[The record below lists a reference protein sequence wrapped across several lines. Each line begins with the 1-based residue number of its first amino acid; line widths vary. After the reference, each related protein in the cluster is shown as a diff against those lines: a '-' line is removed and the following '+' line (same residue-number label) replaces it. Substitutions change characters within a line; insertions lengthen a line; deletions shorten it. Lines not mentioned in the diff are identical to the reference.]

1 MILHTNRIHLSAI
14 ALTLVLAGLLAIG
27 VIAGCSGRNEPD
39 GGNESAVVQ
48 VVTTTSFIA
57 DWAQNVGG
65 DRVEVFSLVPTGAD
79 PHGFQPGARD
89 VAKIADADIVF
100 SVGLGLEASWLTE
113 LLENAARDPS
123 TIIEL
128 SDAIEPI
135 EFAESHREE
144 VELLEHIGEAIHE
157 VEEGELTAEEAFAEI
172 KELIATFEEEEEGH
186 GEEEDHGEEEEGND
200 EDHDEGEEEEGEDHG
215 EEEEVAEMVLAII
228 AQAESGAMDLE
239 EAIEEIEH
247 LVSGEEE
254 GHEGHG
260 HGLEDPH
267 FWFDPLRVKLVVDYI
282 TEQLSALDAEGSETF
297 STNAAAYN
305 AQLDELDTWT
315 QEQVKVVPD
324 ANRFLVTSHDSF
336 GYFSNRYGFE
346 VVGVILSTTTEIE
359 PSAEHLT
366 ELVEVV
372 EKYNVPAVFGEATVS
387 ERLATSIAEESGA
400 ELVRLY
406 SGSLGAVGSGAET
419 YLDMVRTNVE
429 RIVEAL
435 K

>member
-1 MILHTNRIHLSAI
+1 MILHANRFHLPAN
-14 ALTLVLAGLLAIG
+14 ALTLVLAGLLAIA
-27 VIAGCSGRNEPD
+27 VVAGCSGGDDPD
-39 GGNESAVVQ
+39 GGDESAVVQ

-57 DWAQNVGG
+57 DWAQKVGG

-100 SVGLGLEASWLTE
+100 SVGLSLEGAWLTE

-135 EFAESHREE
+135 EFAESHKKD
-144 VELLEHIGEAIHE
+144 VELFEHIGEAVHE
-157 VEEGELTAEEAFAEI
+157 VEEGELTAEHGIEEI
-172 KELIATFEEEEEGH
+172 RELLVAA
-186 GEEEDHGEEEEGND
+186 EEDEEAAAL
-200 EDHDEGEEEEGEDHG
+200 
-215 EEEEVAEMVLAII
+215 VQAII
-228 AQAESGAMDLE
+228 DQVDGGAMDPD
-239 EAIEEIEH
+239 EAIEEIER
-247 LVSGEEE
+247 LISEGEDE
-254 GHEGHG
+254 HEGHG
-260 HGLEDPH
+260 HGVEDPH
-267 FWFDPLRVKLVVDYI
+267 FWFDPLRVKLAVGYI
-282 TEQLSALDAEGSETF
+282 SEQF
-297 STNAAAYN
+297 STLDPDGADGYAANASEYN
-305 AQLDELDTWT
+305 AELDDLDTWT
-315 QEQVKVVPD
+315 HEQVASVPD
-324 ANRFLVTSHDSF
+324 ARRFLVTSHDSF
-336 GYFSNRYGFE
+336 GYFAERYGFE

-406 SGSLGAVGSGAET
+406 SGSLGAEGSGAET

>member
-1 MILHTNRIHLSAI
+1 MILHANRFHLPAI
-14 ALTLVLAGLLAIG
+14 ALMLVLVGLLAIA
-27 VIAGCSGRNEPD
+27 VVAGCSGGDDPD
-39 GGNESAVVQ
+39 GGGESAVVQ

-100 SVGLGLEASWLTE
+100 SVGLSLEGSWLKE

-135 EFAESHREE
+135 EFAESHKED
-144 VELLEHIGEAIHE
+144 VELFEHIGEAVHE
-157 VEEGELTAEEAFAEI
+157 VEEGELTPEAAIEEI
-172 KELIATFEEEEEGH
+172 RVLLATSEEEEG
-186 GEEEDHGEEEEGND
+186 
-200 EDHDEGEEEEGEDHG
+200 GEEEEGEDNA
-215 EEEEVAEMVLAII
+215 EEEEAAAMVQAII
-228 AQAESGAMDLE
+228 NQVDDGTMDP
-239 EAIEEIEH
+239 ADGIDEIEH
-247 LVSGEEE
+247 LLSEGEDE
-254 GHEGHG
+254 HKGHG
-260 HGLEDPH
+260 HGVEDPH
-267 FWFDPLRVKLVVDYI
+267 FWFDPLRVKLAVNEIVAR
-282 TEQLSALDAEGSETF
+282 LSVLDPDGADGYVSNASE
-297 STNAAAYN
+297 YN
-305 AQLDELDTWT
+305 AQLDELDAWT
-315 QEQVKVVPD
+315 LEQIAAVPD
-324 ANRFLVTSHDSF
+324 SQRLLVTSHDSF
-336 GYFSNRYGFE
+336 GYFTDRYGLE
-346 VVGVILSTTTEIE
+346 VVGVILSTTTEAE

-372 EKYNVPAVFGEATVS
+372 EKYKVPAVFGEATVS

-400 ELVRLY
+400 ELIRLY
-406 SGSLGAVGSGAET
+406 SGSLGIDGSGAET

-429 RIVEAL
+429 RIVKAL

>member
-1 MILHTNRIHLSAI
+1 MILHANRFHLPAI
-14 ALTLVLAGLLAIG
+14 ALTLVLAGLLAIA
-27 VIAGCSGRNEPD
+27 VVAGCSGGDGTD
-39 GGNESAVVQ
+39 GGGESAVVQ

-100 SVGLGLEASWLTE
+100 SVGLGLEGSWLTE

-123 TIIEL
+123 SIIEL

-135 EFAESHREE
+135 EFAESHKED
-144 VELLEHIGEAIHE
+144 VELLGHIGEVVHE
-157 VEEGELTAEEAFAEI
+157 VEEGELTAEDGIEKI
-172 KELIATFEEEEEGH
+172 RELLAAA
-186 GEEEDHGEEEEGND
+186 EEDEE
-200 EDHDEGEEEEGEDHG
+200 
-215 EEEEVAEMVLAII
+215 AAAMVQAII
-228 AQAESGAMDLE
+228 DQVDSGAMDP
-239 EAIEEIEH
+239 ADGIEEIEH
-247 LVSGEEE
+247 LISEGEDE
-254 GHEGHG
+254 HKGHG
-260 HGLEDPH
+260 HGVEDPH
-267 FWFDPLRVKLVVDYI
+267 FWFDPLRVKLAVNEIVAR
-282 TEQLSALDAEGSETF
+282 LSVLDPDGADGYVANASE
-297 STNAAAYN
+297 YN
-305 AQLDELDTWT
+305 VQLDELDAWT
-315 QEQVKVVPD
+315 QVQVASVPD
-324 ANRFLVTSHDSF
+324 VRRFLVTSHDSF
-336 GYFSNRYGFE
+336 GYFADRYGFE
-346 VVGVILSTTTEIE
+346 VVGVILSTTTEAE

-387 ERLATSIAEESGA
+387 ERLATSIAEESRA

-406 SGSLGAVGSGAET
+406 SGSLGIDGSGAET

>member
-1 MILHTNRIHLSAI
+1 MILHANRFHLSAN
-14 ALTLVLAGLLAIG
+14 ALTLVLAGLLAIA
-27 VIAGCSGRNEPD
+27 VTVGCSGGDGTD
-39 GGNESAVVQ
+39 GGGESAVVQ

-100 SVGLGLEASWLTE
+100 SVGLSLEGSWLKE
-113 LLENAARDPS
+113 LLENASRDPS

-128 SDAIEPI
+128 SDAIVPI
-135 EFAESHREE
+135 EFAESHKEDL
-144 VELLEHIGEAIHE
+144 ELLEHIGEAVHE
-157 VEEGELTAEEAFAEI
+157 VEEGELTAEDGIEEI
-172 KELIATFEEEEEGH
+172 RGLLATT
-186 GEEEDHGEEEEGND
+186 EEDEEAAA
-200 EDHDEGEEEEGEDHG
+200 
-215 EEEEVAEMVLAII
+215 VVQAII
-228 AQAESGAMDLE
+228 DQVDSGVMALD

-247 LVSGEEE
+247 LISEGEDEH
-254 GHEGHG
+254 GGHG
-260 HGLEDPH
+260 HGVEDPH
-267 FWFDPLRVKLVVDYI
+267 FWFDPLRVKLAVNEIVAR
-282 TEQLSALDAEGSETF
+282 LSVLDPDGADGYVANASE
-297 STNAAAYN
+297 YN
-305 AQLDELDTWT
+305 VQLDELDAWT
-315 QEQVKVVPD
+315 QVQVASVPD
-324 ANRFLVTSHDSF
+324 VRRFLVTSHDSF
-336 GYFSNRYGFE
+336 GYFADRYGFE
-346 VVGVILSTTTEIE
+346 VVGVILSTTTEAE

-387 ERLATSIAEESGA
+387 ERLATSIAEESRA

-406 SGSLGAVGSGAET
+406 SGSLGIDGSGAET

>member
-1 MILHTNRIHLSAI
+1 MILHANRFHLSAI
-14 ALTLVLAGLLAIG
+14 ALTLVLVGLLAIA
-27 VIAGCSGRNEPD
+27 VVAGCSGGDDPD
-39 GGNESAVVQ
+39 GGGESAVVQ

-100 SVGLGLEASWLTE
+100 SVGLSLEGSWLKE

-135 EFAESHREE
+135 EFAESHKED
-144 VELLEHIGEAIHE
+144 VELLEHIGEAVHE
-157 VEEGELTAEEAFAEI
+157 VEEGELTPEAAIEEIRDLLAS
-172 KELIATFEEEEEGH
+172 TEEEEEAAAL
-186 GEEEDHGEEEEGND
+186 
-200 EDHDEGEEEEGEDHG
+200 
-215 EEEEVAEMVLAII
+215 VQAII
-228 AQAESGAMDLE
+228 DQVDGGAMDPAE
-239 EAIEEIEH
+239 GIEEIEH
-247 LVSGEEE
+247 LISEGEDE
-254 GHEGHG
+254 HEGHG
-260 HGLEDPH
+260 HGVEDPH
-267 FWFDPLRVKLVVDYI
+267 FWFDPLRVKLAVNEI
-282 TEQLSALDAEGSETF
+282 TARLSVLDPDGADGYVANASE
-297 STNAAAYN
+297 YN
-305 AQLDELDTWT
+305 AQLDELDEWT
-315 QEQVKVVPD
+315 QEQVASVPD
-324 ANRFLVTSHDSF
+324 SQRFLVTSHDSF
-336 GYFSNRYGFE
+336 GYFADRYGFE
-346 VVGVILSTTTEIE
+346 VVGVILSTTTEAE

-400 ELVRLY
+400 ELIRLY
-406 SGSLGAVGSGAET
+406 SGSLGVDGSGAET
-419 YLDMVRTNVE
+419 YMDMVRTNVE
-429 RIVEAL
+429 RIVKAL

>member
-1 MILHTNRIHLSAI
+1 MAI
-14 ALTLVLAGLLAIG
+14 AVTV
-27 VIAGCSGRNEPD
+27 GCSGGDGTD
-39 GGNESAVVQ
+39 GGGESVVVQ

-57 DWAQNVGG
+57 DWAENVGG

-100 SVGLGLEASWLTE
+100 SVGLSLEGSWLKE

-135 EFAESHREE
+135 EFAESHKED
-144 VELLEHIGEAIHE
+144 VEFLGHIGEAVHE
-157 VEEGELTAEEAFAEI
+157 VEEGELTPDAAIEEI
-172 KELIATFEEEEEGH
+172 KGLLTAAEEEEQ
-186 GEEEDHGEEEEGND
+186 
-200 EDHDEGEEEEGEDHG
+200 
-215 EEEEVAEMVLAII
+215 AAMVQAII
-228 AQAESGAMDLE
+228 VQVDGGAMDP
-239 EAIEEIEH
+239 ADGIEEIEH
-247 LVSGEEE
+247 LISEGEDE
-254 GHEGHG
+254 HEGHG
-260 HGLEDPH
+260 HGVEDPH
-267 FWFDPLRVKLVVDYI
+267 FWFDPMRVKLVVDYI
-282 TEQLSALDAEGSETF
+282 TEQLSALDVEGSETF
-297 STNAAAYN
+297 RTNAAAYN
-305 AQLDELDTWT
+305 AQLDGLDTWT
-315 QEQVKVVPD
+315 KEQVKGVSD

-336 GYFSNRYGFE
+336 GYFADRYGFE
-346 VVGVILSTTTEIE
+346 VVGVILSTTTEAE

-387 ERLATSIAEESGA
+387 ERLATSVAEESGA
-400 ELVRLY
+400 ELIRLY
-406 SGSLGAVGSGAET
+406 SGSLGVDGSGAET

-429 RIVEAL
+429 RIVRAL

>member
-1 MILHTNRIHLSAI
+1 MILHTNRFHLPAI
-14 ALTLVLAGLLAIG
+14 ALTLVLAGLLAIA
-27 VIAGCSGRNEPD
+27 VVAGCSGGDDPD
-39 GGNESAVVQ
+39 GGGESAVVQ

-100 SVGLGLEASWLTE
+100 SVGLSLEGSWLKE
-113 LLENAARDPS
+113 LLENASRDPS

-135 EFAESHREE
+135 EFAESHKED
-144 VELLEHIGEAIHE
+144 VELLEHIGEAVHE
-157 VEEGELTAEEAFAEI
+157 VEEGELTPEAAIEEIRDLLASTEEVEEAAA
-172 KELIATFEEEEEGH
+172 L
-186 GEEEDHGEEEEGND
+186 
-200 EDHDEGEEEEGEDHG
+200 
-215 EEEEVAEMVLAII
+215 VQAII
-228 AQAESGAMDLE
+228 DQVDGGAMDP
-239 EAIEEIEH
+239 ADGIEEIEH
-247 LVSGEEE
+247 LISEGEDE
-254 GHEGHG
+254 HEGHG
-260 HGLEDPH
+260 HGVEDPH
-267 FWFDPLRVKLVVDYI
+267 FWFDPFRVKLAVNEI
-282 TEQLSALDAEGSETF
+282 TARLSVLDPDGADGYVANASE
-297 STNAAAYN
+297 YN
-305 AQLDELDTWT
+305 AQLDELDEWT
-315 QEQVKVVPD
+315 QEQVASVPD
-324 ANRFLVTSHDSF
+324 SQRFLVTSHDSF
-336 GYFSNRYGFE
+336 GYFADRYGFE
-346 VVGVILSTTTEIE
+346 VVGVILSTTTEAE

-400 ELVRLY
+400 ELIRLY
-406 SGSLGAVGSGAET
+406 SGSLGIDGSGAET

-429 RIVEAL
+429 RIVKAL

>member
-1 MILHTNRIHLSAI
+1 MAI
-14 ALTLVLAGLLAIG
+14 AV
-27 VIAGCSGRNEPD
+27 VAGCSGGNDPD
-39 GGNESAVVQ
+39 GEGESDVVQ

-100 SVGLGLEASWLTE
+100 SVGLSLEGSWLKE

-135 EFAESHREE
+135 EFAESHKEDL
-144 VELLEHIGEAIHE
+144 ELLEHIGEAVHE
-157 VEEGELTAEEAFAEI
+157 VEEGELTPGAAIEEI
-172 KELIATFEEEEEGH
+172 KGLLTAA
-186 GEEEDHGEEEEGND
+186 
-200 EDHDEGEEEEGEDHG
+200 EGEEE
-215 EEEEVAEMVLAII
+215 AAMAQAII
-228 AQAESGAMDLE
+228 DQVDSGAMDP
-239 EAIEEIEH
+239 ADGIEEIEH
-247 LVSGEEE
+247 LISEGEDE
-254 GHEGHG
+254 HEGHG
-260 HGLEDPH
+260 HGVEDPH
-267 FWFDPLRVKLVVDYI
+267 FWFDPLRVKLAVGYI
-282 TEQLSALDAEGSETF
+282 SEQF
-297 STNAAAYN
+297 STLDPDGADGYAANASEYN
-305 AQLDELDTWT
+305 AELDELDAWT
-315 QEQVKVVPD
+315 QEQVASVPN
-324 ANRFLVTSHDSF
+324 ARRFLVTSHDSF
-336 GYFSNRYGFE
+336 GYFADRYGFE
-346 VVGVILSTTTEIE
+346 VVGVILSTTTEAE

-400 ELVRLY
+400 ELIRLY
-406 SGSLGAVGSGAET
+406 SGSLGVEGSGAET

-429 RIVEAL
+429 RIVRAL